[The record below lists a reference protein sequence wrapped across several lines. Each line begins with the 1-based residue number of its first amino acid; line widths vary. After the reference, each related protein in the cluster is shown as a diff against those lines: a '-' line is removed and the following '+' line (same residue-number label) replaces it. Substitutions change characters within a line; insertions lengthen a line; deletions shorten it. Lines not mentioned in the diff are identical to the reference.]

1 MNLLCRWWGTM
12 RPTVKGRVA
21 VFHPQGFL
29 DGNNAPAFLTIED
42 IKATEGLNID
52 MLLVSLKKVIFFNK
66 NGLDVFIRLLINI
79 RNQKRISVGLCDYDP
94 IKFKTI
100 QTFYGSN
107 LNFSLFRTEKIAELF
122 VATNKNDPK
131 TVLLYNEEPS
141 QRSAMAIELFDYGHN
156 PVIAQTKKEFE
167 EKKEKPDLYYTIIED
182 TYLGLF
188 GQKVATRVTGNA
200 IIYTISNFLDAEI
213 GNTFN
218 IAYHN
223 NSLNVGFRLFIF
235 DAYKVVSMNIHALNF
250 FTKLAS
256 SAAEYN
262 ATICFVGLTF
272 EKTPITFKN
281 DLEDAGILFFDQM
294 EDILKNKELLQE
306 LGGSSATTSKNV
318 RSITKGLINELSGLV
333 DATVSTLAMMT
344 NAKATKESMN
354 IQMLELKQ
362 AENQYASSIGFYG
375 DLDGMIILVFP
386 KDIAKKACEL
396 LIGDVAE
403 NEESVLDSLAE
414 FVNII
419 GGRAKALLGDKKYR
433 VDITLP
439 RTYADV
445 HSLIDMVQNKKGVQV
460 DLSFEGSRFTFFLTR

>member
-1 MNLLCRWWGTM
+1 M
-12 RPTVKGRVA
+12 RATVKGRVA

-29 DGNNAPAFLTIED
+29 DGNNAPSYLTLDD
-42 IKATEGLNID
+42 IRATEGLNVD

-66 NGLDVFIRLLINI
+66 NGLDVFIKLLLNI
-79 RNQKRISVGLCDYDP
+79 RSHKHISVGLCDYDSM
-94 IKFKTI
+94 KFKTI
-100 QTFYGSN
+100 NSFYGDN

-122 VATNKNDPK
+122 APTNKGDSK
-131 TVLLYNEEPS
+131 TVLLYNEDPS

-156 PVIAQTKKEFE
+156 PVIAQSKKEFD
-167 EKKEKPDLYYTIIED
+167 EKKQNPDLYYAIIED

-188 GQKVATRVTGNA
+188 GQKIATRVTGNA
-200 IIYTISNFLDAEI
+200 IIYTIANFLDAEI

-272 EKTPITFKN
+272 EKTPESFKN
-281 DLEDAGILFFDQM
+281 DLEDAGMLFFDNM
-294 EDILKNKELLQE
+294 DDILKNKELLQE
-306 LGGSSATTSKNV
+306 LGGSSAAASKNTRTLNKALV
-318 RSITKGLINELSGLV
+318 NELPHFI
-333 DATVSTLAMMT
+333 DATVSTIAMMT
-344 NAKATKESMN
+344 NAKATKESMSV
-354 IQMLELKQ
+354 QTLEVKES
-362 AENQYASSIGFYG
+362 ENQYASSIGFYG
-375 DLDGMIILVFP
+375 DVDGMIILVFP
-386 KDIAKKACEL
+386 KNIAKKACEL
-396 LIGDVAE
+396 LIGEATED
-403 NEESVLDSLAE
+403 EEAILDSLAE

-419 GGRAKALLGDKKYR
+419 GGRAKALLGEQKHR

-439 RTYADV
+439 RTYHDV
-445 HSLIDMVQNKKGVQV
+445 SSLMEMAQNKKGVQV
-460 DLSFEGSRFTFFLTR
+460 NLVFEGSSFVFFLTR